1 MSDEFAK
8 GPAPT
13 AVHLGMNKPSPSVGA
28 LLEQLIMAPY
38 PMRVGIACQVRERCE
53 SADARFAAAL
63 GLLAR
68 AQDGSPKRP
77 RDANAHAVQLDYDIG
92 RLLQQEG
99 YMWDAIGRK
108 WRAPT
113 SACQAHGAQ
122 YQCEWAPPA
131 PDVNLEDLAAD
142 EAALPWN
149 LDE

>member
-1 MSDEFAK
+1 
-8 GPAPT
+8 
-13 AVHLGMNKPSPSVGA
+13 
-28 LLEQLIMAPY
+28 MAPR
-38 PMRVGIACQVRERCE
+38 PMRVDLARRILERCE
-53 SADARFAAAL
+53 SADARFTAAL

-68 AQDGSPKRP
+68 AQDGSPERP

-122 YQCEWAPPA
+122 YQCEWVEYRGREP
-131 PDVNLEDLAAD
+131 
-142 EAALPWN
+142 
-149 LDE
+149 